1 MLSDLPSPLLRSFVA
16 VADCGSLA
24 AAAIRVNRSESAL
37 SLQMQRLEDIVG
49 QPLFDRDGR
58 ALKLN
63 GTGGWLL
70 AHSRAILARID
81 AARAELDSSS
91 RPPIRL
97 GVVQDF
103 VSQVLQP
110 TLGDLRGDRGEA
122 RFSIVIGS
130 TSELLQ
136 AMSEDRI
143 DAAVCV
149 GEPGIGS
156 AGGTVLPMAWFG
168 DAHLLDDEVVPL
180 VSITPPCPFLI
191 AATRALD
198 AIGRPWRLSLVTP
211 SLDGGQGCS
220 RGRSRHRLP
229 HGSRHGT
236 IAAGG
241 RRTAPAFRGQVCG
254 DRETARKIRAV
265 TSCTLH
271 GGASFYTWPA
281 LEPQATTAMRRASR
295 NETSRPRASSQ
306 RTSFTQA
313 KLSLSVMRLIVFS
326 SGWSR
331 RTSGR
336 R

>member
-1 MLSDLPSPLLRSFVA
+1 MFSDLPSPLLRSFVA

-81 AARAELDSSS
+81 AARAELDSLS

-130 TSELLQ
+130 TSEVLQ

-211 SLDGGQGCS
+211 SLDGV
-220 RGRSRHRLP
+220 RAAA
-229 HGSRHGT
+229 
-236 IAAGG
+236 AAGLGIACRTEAGMGQLPLAGAGLPLLSEIRYVVMEKRPGKSGPSQAARRMAAHLSALG
-241 RRTAPAFRGQVCG
+241 RR
-254 DRETARKIRAV
+254 
-265 TSCTLH
+265 
-271 GGASFYTWPA
+271 
-281 LEPQATTAMRRASR
+281 
-295 NETSRPRASSQ
+295 
-306 RTSFTQA
+306 
-313 KLSLSVMRLIVFS
+313 
-326 SGWSR
+326 
-331 RTSGR
+331 
-336 R
+336 

>member
-1 MLSDLPSPLLRSFVA
+1 MLPDLPSPLLRSFVA

-24 AAAIRVNRSESAL
+24 AAAIRVSRSESAL

-63 GTGGWLL
+63 GTGSWLL

-81 AARAELDSSS
+81 AARAELDAAS

-110 TLGDLRGDRGEA
+110 TLSDLRGDDGAA

-130 TSELLQ
+130 SSELLQ

-143 DAAVCV
+143 DTAVCAGDLV
-149 GEPGIGS
+149 AGGI
-156 AGGTVLPMAWFG
+156 AGTVLPMAWFG
-168 DAHLLDDEVVPL
+168 DARLLEDEVVAL
-180 VSITPPCPFLI
+180 VSITPPCPFLS

-211 SLDGGQGCS
+211 SLDGV
-220 RGRSRHRLP
+220 RAAV
-229 HGSRHGT
+229 
-236 IAAGG
+236 AAGLG
-241 RRTAPAFRGQVCG
+241 IACRTEAGMGQIALTGAGLPELSDIRYSVIEKRPGKTGPSKAAFRMAAHLSTLGQ
-254 DRETARKIRAV
+254 A
-265 TSCTLH
+265 
-271 GGASFYTWPA
+271 
-281 LEPQATTAMRRASR
+281 
-295 NETSRPRASSQ
+295 
-306 RTSFTQA
+306 
-313 KLSLSVMRLIVFS
+313 
-326 SGWSR
+326 
-331 RTSGR
+331 
-336 R
+336 